1 MIGYIMLI
9 WFFLFLYR
17 EVKKWICIFFLKL
30 DDDLNDVCISEK
42 EVIEGNLKKIL
53 LEVIDKSKFDFII
66 FFKLK
71 EENIWRILKEE
82 LVKRRRIKFYLIL

>member
-1 MIGYIMLI
+1 M
-9 WFFLFLYR
+9 FFLFLYR

-30 DDDLNDVCISEK
+30 DDDLNDVCISEE

>member
-1 MIGYIMLI
+1 MNMY
-9 WFFLFLYR
+9 FFF
-17 EVKKWICIFFLKL
+17 KL
-30 DDDLNDVCISEK
+30 DDDLNDVCISEE

-71 EENIWRILKEE
+71 EENVWRKLKEE

>member
-1 MIGYIMLI
+1 MNMY
-9 WFFLFLYR
+9 
-17 EVKKWICIFFLKL
+17 FFLKL
-30 DDDLNDVCISEK
+30 DDDLNDVCISEE

-71 EENIWRILKEE
+71 EENI
-82 LVKRRRIKFYLIL
+82 

>member
-9 WFFLFLYR
+9 CFFCFYIEKLRNEYVF
-17 EVKKWICIFFLKL
+17 FFLKL
-30 DDDLNDVCISEK
+30 DDDLNDVCISEE

-71 EENIWRILKEE
+71 EEN
-82 LVKRRRIKFYLIL
+82 V